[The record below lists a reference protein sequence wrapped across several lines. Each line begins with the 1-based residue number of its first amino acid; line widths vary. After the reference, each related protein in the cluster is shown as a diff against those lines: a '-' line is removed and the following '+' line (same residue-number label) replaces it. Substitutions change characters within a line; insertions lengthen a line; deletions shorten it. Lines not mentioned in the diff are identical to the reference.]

1 MGIRSQLH
9 TDKTTRKKISF
20 SIISKMQRQVIN
32 QARKSH
38 KLFGT
43 AKMSERRAHQSIKEV
58 ENLRQRPVK
67 DFATWYETCGIS
79 GETKVFLQKIGCGNT
94 EVLNLGKDY
103 PERLPEQF
111 KSLDVNNLREYLLN
125 LKLQS

>member
-1 MGIRSQLH
+1 MGDHYYIQTKPHVKNIHSVQ
-9 TDKTTRKKISF
+9 F
-20 SIISKMQRQVIN
+20 QKMQRQVIN

-58 ENLRQRPVK
+58 ESLRQRPVK
-67 DFATWYETCGIS
+67 DFATWYETCGTS
-79 GETKVFLQKIGCGNT
+79 GETKVFLQKISCGNT

>member
-1 MGIRSQLH
+1 MGIRSLLH
-9 TDKTTRKKISF
+9 TDKTTRKN
-20 SIISKMQRQVIN
+20 IISKMQRQVIN

-58 ENLRQRPVK
+58 ESLRQRPVK

-79 GETKVFLQKIGCGNT
+79 GETKVFLQKISCGNT

-111 KSLDVNNLREYLLN
+111 KSLDVSNLREYLLN